1 MSKLP
6 RRILCISDL
15 HAPFSHPDARAFLE
29 ALKRKYKPDKV
40 VCLGDEID
48 HHAMSFHDSDPD
60 LPSAGHELDLAI
72 SYLEPLYKLFPKVEV
87 LESNHGSMLY
97 RKSKHY
103 GVPRKYLRDYREI
116 LEAPK
121 GWTWHQELIVKVPGG
136 NKVLF
141 RHGLASNV
149 MQAVAK
155 RGMCVVQ
162 GHFHSR
168 FEIGYLGNPDH
179 LLWGMTA
186 GCLIFNKSP
195 AFEYDSHNLNRPIIG
210 LSIIIDGLPK
220 LLPMILNKKGRWN
233 GYVP

>member
-1 MSKLP
+1 MSG
-6 RRILCISDL
+6 
-15 HAPFSHPDARAFLE
+15 APTSSIA
-29 ALKRKYKPDKV
+29 ALYGR
-40 VCLGDEID
+40 L
-48 HHAMSFHDSDPD
+48 ALATSLASF
-60 LPSAGHELDLAI
+60 E
-72 SYLEPLYKLFPKVEV
+72 
-87 LESNHGSMLY
+87 N
-97 RKSKHY
+97 
-103 GVPRKYLRDYREI
+103 
-116 LEAPK
+116 
-121 GWTWHQELIVKVPGG
+121 
-136 NKVLF
+136 
-141 RHGLASNV
+141 SNV